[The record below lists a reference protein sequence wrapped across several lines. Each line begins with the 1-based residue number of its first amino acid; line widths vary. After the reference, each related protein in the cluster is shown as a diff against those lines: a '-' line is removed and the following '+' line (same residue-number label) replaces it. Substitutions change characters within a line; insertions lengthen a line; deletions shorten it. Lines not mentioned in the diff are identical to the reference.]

1 MEPFFH
7 TLEHI
12 FPMIPVLFLTYLILE
27 TIETRQIQP
36 KMLKHSLLAP
46 MIAAGANLLPHCGI
60 PALFANLYASNL
72 ITAGTLIAAFIS
84 CSDDMLPLLITTHV
98 PLEEMV
104 CILFVKW
111 VTGTCFGTL
120 FHLILQPK
128 QTDIE
133 TLCLQENCGCSHS
146 IWKSAVIHTMK
157 ITWTLFLVTFML
169 EVIMHEA
176 EHLLAFVSMLPA
188 FLQILIS
195 TLIGL
200 IPSCASSIFLT
211 QLYVTDL
218 LPFSAL
224 IAGLC
229 ANAGTGLLVLFRVN
243 PENKD
248 TLRILVLL
256 LLSSLTSGII
266 LSFF

>member
-12 FPMIPVLFLTYLILE
+12 YPMIPVLFLTYLILE
-27 TIETRQIQP
+27 TIEAKQIQP
-36 KMLKHSLLAP
+36 KILKHSLLSP
-46 MIAAGANLLPHCGI
+46 LIASSASLIPHCGI
-60 PALFANLYASNL
+60 PSLFANLYAAGL
-72 ITAGTLIAAFIS
+72 ISAGTLIASFIS
-84 CSDDMLPLLITTHV
+84 CSDDMLPVMIATNVPFDEMMRILLIKCA
-98 PLEEMV
+98 LG
-104 CILFVKW
+104 
-111 VTGTCFGTL
+111 TGFGML
-120 FHLILQPK
+120 FHLTRKTK
-128 QTDIE
+128 QTNIE
-133 TLCLQENCGCSHS
+133 ALCHEENCGCSHS
-146 IWKSAVIHTMK
+146 IWKSAVIHTLK
-157 ITWTLFLVTFML
+157 ITWTLFCVTLVL

-176 EHLLAFVSMLPA
+176 EHLLTGVAMLPDA
-188 FLQILIS
+188 VQILIS
-195 TLIGL
+195 TLVGL

-211 QLYVTDL
+211 QLYVNDL

-243 PENKD
+243 PEKKD

-256 LLSSLTSGII
+256 LLSSLAAGII